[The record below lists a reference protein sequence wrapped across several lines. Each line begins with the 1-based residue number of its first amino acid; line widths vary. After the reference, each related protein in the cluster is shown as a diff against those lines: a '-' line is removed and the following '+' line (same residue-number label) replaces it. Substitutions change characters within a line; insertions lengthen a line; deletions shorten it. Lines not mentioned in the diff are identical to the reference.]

1 MSSLKTK
8 LTAGSI
14 IGLNELDMNM
24 LHFFSGDFTMKLQ
37 KRLCFYL
44 CYVYLI
50 QSNPKLPKYI
60 KSRSQTDFNN
70 KEKS

>member
-1 MSSLKTK
+1 MK
-8 LTAGSI
+8 LTAGFI
-14 IGLNELDMNM
+14 IGLNELDMTM
-24 LHFFSGDFTMKLQ
+24 LHFFTMKLQ